1 MSGAWTRLPARIIV
15 AMLSLLA
22 WAEAA
27 QASCTINAAGLT
39 VTPTT
44 ANTGTH
50 TPPTAPGSVAVT
62 FTVAG
67 TYNTTLTA
75 GTCRVAISVYRA
87 TLPASMARS
96 GGGATLTYV
105 VTDTTGGAGNS
116 ILITGATVPTAT
128 QRVQVSFTAAGPSLI
143 NRAFSTTLTAYFMM
157 QPTSPQRAGSYS
169 DSVTLRVYNVNNAGT
184 AALRLSQAFTVTGTV
199 NLACTIGGTAT
210 PASDTAT
217 IPIIG
222 TGTVDTT
229 VIPKT
234 YASIECNSTTNVLA
248 TSLSGGVK
256 NATSAPSGF
265 TNIIDYSVTATF
277 SAASSTLNTATI
289 PTATGAEAGTTGTT
303 ASATPTGSMTVSI
316 TPQAAAST
324 LVGGTYTDTLRLT
337 LTPF

>member
-1 MSGAWTRLPARIIV
+1 MSGVWTKLTGRII
-15 AMLSLLA
+15 AALLSLVA
-22 WAEAA
+22 WAETAH
-27 QASCTINAAGLT
+27 ASCTINAAGLT
-39 VTPTT
+39 ITPTT
-44 ANTGTH
+44 ANTGTY
-50 TPPTAPGSVAVT
+50 TPPTAPGSVGVT
-62 FTVAG
+62 FTVSG
-67 TYNTTLTA
+67 TYNTTASA
-75 GTCRVAISVYRA
+75 GTCRVAIAVYRA

-96 GGGATLTYV
+96 GGGATLSYV
-105 VTDTTGGAGNS
+105 VTSAASGGGNS
-116 ILITGATVPTAT
+116 ILITGATVPSAT
-128 QRVQVSFTAAGPSLI
+128 QRVQVSFTAAGGSLT

-157 QPTSPQRAGSYS
+157 QPASPQRAGSYS
-169 DSVTLRVYNVNNAGT
+169 DSVTMRVYNVNNAGT

-199 NLACTIGGTAT
+199 NLACTIGGTT
-210 PASDTAT
+210 SPADDTAT

-229 VIPKT
+229 VISKT
-234 YASIECNSTTNVLA
+234 YASIICNSTTRVLA

-256 NATSAPSGF
+256 NTTSAPSGF

-289 PTATGAEAGTTGTT
+289 PTATGSEDGTTGTT
-303 ASATPTGSMTVSI
+303 ASTTPTGSMSVTI